1 MRKTNTTTSE
11 KVYSNRGYN
20 SITAYS
26 RFLVSGEF
34 AHCMWLEEACVVLT
48 FPLKAEGIP
57 RLRADLAAP
66 GRLSPPCS
74 PSQSAYRIG
83 QFLLDVPG
91 SA

>member
-1 MRKTNTTTSE
+1 MRKTKTTTSE

-20 SITAYS
+20 SITANS
-26 RFLVSGEF
+26 RFLVSDDS
-34 AHCMWLEEACVVLT
+34 AHSIWLEDVCVFLT
-48 FPLKAEGIP
+48 FPRKAEGTP

-83 QFLLDVPG
+83 RFVLDVPG
-91 SA
+91 SP